1 MTWHWWSH
9 WFWITLT
16 LGTVL
21 HALPMSSVT
30 SDTHL
35 GQLKILEA
43 REKIYSKREPLKFP
57 IAAQTDGDD
66 EVFGVDRAFAAV
78 EVSDGGRLNWISSHH
93 SEKEKSIK
101 RTENSTFEISLIDN
115 NFTHS
120 DTNLHRK
127 ANITDKNPV
136 DMSNK
141 TYEDQARNST
151 EFVEAERQPDQTEE
165 NKTESDTVRP
175 EISVIQNDTVD
186 MEVELQENDTIEVDR
201 QGRKSKVLTEYTD
214 DLRIANLT
222 TETKNLLARSAASSV
237 TSVNDDE
244 LGSEL
249 SVHAFSAQHTSSLN
263 AGAISGICLAVIFIF
278 VGAGLTGMILY
289 RRRYINKP
297 QTLSE
302 PDSSGYIDDST
313 IRDNSDEMYSLDNDS
328 FLNSLEAMTIQNYW
342 TDNVKHTKL

>member
-16 LGTVL
+16 LSVAVQ
-21 HALPMSSVT
+21 ALPMSSVT

-35 GQLKILEA
+35 AQLKVLEA
-43 REKIYSKREPLKFP
+43 REKVYSKREPLKFP
-57 IAAQTDGDD
+57 LAVQTDAED
-66 EVFGVDRAFAAV
+66 ELFGVDRAFAAV
-78 EVSDGGRLNWISSHH
+78 EVSDGGRLNWISPHPP
-93 SEKEKSIK
+93 EKDKSIK
-101 RTENSTFEISLIDN
+101 RPENSTYEINLMDSN
-115 NFTHS
+115 SSHS
-120 DTNLHRK
+120 
-127 ANITDKNPV
+127 NPSMNATV
-136 DMSNK
+136 EK
-141 TYEDQARNST
+141 TPEDHGENST
-151 EFVEAERQPDQTEE
+151 GSLVESEAERTDE
-165 NKTESDTVRP
+165 NRTESETVRP
-175 EISVIQNDTVD
+175 EVDLVQNNTVD
-186 MEVELQENDTIEVDR
+186 LEVQLQENDTLELP
-201 QGRKSKVLTEYTD
+201 GRRSKVLTEYSD

-249 SVHAFSAQHTSSLN
+249 SVHAYSAQHSSSLN
-263 AGAISGICLAVIFIF
+263 AGAISGICVAVMFLF
-278 VGAGLTGMILY
+278 VGTGVIGMFLY

>member
-16 LGTVL
+16 LSAL
-21 HALPMSSVT
+21 SHAMPMSSVT

-35 GQLKILEA
+35 AQLKVLEA
-43 REKIYSKREPLKFP
+43 REKVYTKREPLKFP
-57 IAAQTDGDD
+57 LAAQTDGD
-66 EVFGVDRAFAAV
+66 EELFGVDRAFAAV
-78 EVSDGGRLNWISSHH
+78 EVSDGGRFNWISSN
-93 SEKEKSIK
+93 SPEKDKSIK
-101 RTENSTFEISLIDN
+101 RPENSTFEI
-115 NFTHS
+115 
-120 DTNLHRK
+120 NLMDGNSSSSESNVSR
-127 ANITDKNPV
+127 ANATEEKSSEI
-136 DMSNK
+136 SNK
-141 TYEDQARNST
+141 TREDHPEDSMSSIDASEDAKTDDNR
-151 EFVEAERQPDQTEE
+151 
-165 NKTESDTVRP
+165 TESDTVRP
-175 EISVIQNDTVD
+175 ELGIVQNDTVD

-201 QGRKSKVLTEYTD
+201 LGRKSKVLTEYTD

-249 SVHAFSAQHTSSLN
+249 SVHAFSAQHSPSLN
-263 AGAISGICLAVIFIF
+263 AGAISGICLAVMFLF
-278 VGAGLTGMILY
+278 VSAGFAGMLLY

>member
-1 MTWHWWSH
+1 MTWHWWGH

-16 LGTVL
+16 LGIL
-21 HALPMSSVT
+21 SNGLPMSSVT

-35 GQLKILEA
+35 AQLKVLEA
-43 REKIYSKREPLKFP
+43 REKVYAKREPLKFP

-66 EVFGVDRAFAAV
+66 ELFGVDRAFAAV
-78 EVSDGGRLNWISSHH
+78 EVTDGGRLNWISSHH
-93 SEKEKSIK
+93 LEKPTK
-101 RTENSTFEISLIDN
+101 RTENSTFEISLIDSN
-115 NFTHS
+115 STQS
-120 DTNLHRK
+120 DANPAMK
-127 ANITDKNPV
+127 AN
-136 DMSNK
+136 
-141 TYEDQARNST
+141 A
-151 EFVEAERQPDQTEE
+151 TEE
-165 NKTESDTVRP
+165 NPHEMYNRTHEDSVQNSTVAQPDRAEESKTESDTVHP
-175 EISVIQNDTVD
+175 DIAIVQNDTVD

-201 QGRKSKVLTEYTD
+201 LGRKSKVLTEYTD

-249 SVHAFSAQHTSSLN
+249 SVHAYSAQHSSSLN
-263 AGAISGICLAVIFIF
+263 AGAISGICVAVMFLF
-278 VGAGLTGMILY
+278 VSAGLAGMLLY

>member
-9 WFWITLT
+9 WFWITLA
-16 LGTVL
+16 LATVSQ
-21 HALPMSSVT
+21 ALPMSSVT

-35 GQLKILEA
+35 AQLKVLEA
-43 REKIYSKREPLKFP
+43 REKVYSKREPLKFP
-57 IAAQTDGDD
+57 LAAQTDDDD
-66 EVFGVDRAFAAV
+66 ELFGVDRSFAAM
-78 EVSDGGRLNWISSHH
+78 EVSDGGRLNWISPHH
-93 SEKEKSIK
+93 PEKDKSIK
-101 RTENSTFEISLIDN
+101 RPENSTYEI
-115 NFTHS
+115 
-120 DTNLHRK
+120 NLMDSNSSH
-127 ANITDKNPV
+127 AAPEPSKNATGEKSPEV
-136 DMSNK
+136 SGNQ
-141 TYEDQARNST
+141 EDHPENATGSIEASEAPENRT
-151 EFVEAERQPDQTEE
+151 E
-165 NKTESDTVRP
+165 NDTVRP
-175 EISVIQNDTVD
+175 EMDIVQNDTVD
-186 MEVELQENDTIEVDR
+186 MEVELQENDTIELDR
-201 QGRKSKVLTEYTD
+201 AGRKSKVLTEYSD

-249 SVHAFSAQHTSSLN
+249 SVHAYSAQHSSALN
-263 AGAISGICLAVIFIF
+263 AGAISGICVAVMFLF
-278 VGAGLTGMILY
+278 VSAAVAGMILY